1 MKNSRYLLPFFL
13 AVLASCSNKE
23 GGENTQANIMDFSYE
38 LDTIMVDAGDQFIY
52 LNNLLTSSGESPDG
66 KYLFNF
72 NRNQTTLE
80 VINLETL
87 SLEKIIPYEK
97 EGPNGIGSGMI
108 SNVIDIGSDK
118 LIFSDNYQISTV
130 DMNGKKIAGFSY
142 AKQEFEGEKLPED
155 KRIRLKETFSEDG
168 KTLVALYGGQKM
180 DDTAD
185 GLAIFDLEK
194 KQVRYHPIDLFKELE
209 KFQTVFYY
217 EGVHP
222 IQMYMADIKLQLK
235 GDTLIYSNTAQNKV
249 YFFQLSTNNL
259 NSKSF
264 SSKYTSQEA
273 EGNYPKRSD
282 NEEEFKEITKEKE
295 KEVSYGRFFF
305 DDFNKVY
312 WRFSKEMDKMN
323 GDSIVFKTVLTAF
336 DSEFNQLHEEL
347 LPSNFSLPQKYFSR
361 NGMIYTFLNVD
372 DELGFVR
379 LKPTI
384 TYE

>member
-1 MKNSRYLLPFFL
+1 MKNSRYLLPLFL
-13 AVLASCSNKE
+13 AVMASCTSKGSSDRIEKNE
-23 GGENTQANIMDFSYE
+23 AFSYTI
-38 LDTIMVDAGDQFIY
+38 DTVMVDAGDQFIY
-52 LNNLLTSSGESPDG
+52 LNNLLTSSGQSPDDN
-66 KYLFNF
+66 YLYNF
-72 NRNQTTLE
+72 NRNQATLE
-80 VINLETL
+80 LINLEKL

-108 SNVIDIGSDK
+108 SKVVDIGSDK
-118 LIFSDNYQISTV
+118 LIFSDSYQVSTV
-130 DMNGKKIAGFSY
+130 DMNGKKIAGFIY

-155 KRIRLKETFSEDG
+155 KRIRLEETFSKDG
-168 KTLVALYGGQKM
+168 KTLVALYGGLKI

-209 KFQTVFYY
+209 KFQTVFYF

-249 YFFQLSTNNL
+249 YFFQLSTNKL

-282 NEEEFKEITKEKE
+282 NEEEFKEITKVKE
-295 KEVSYGRFFF
+295 KEVNYGRFFF
-305 DDFNKVY
+305 DDVNEVY

-323 GDSIVFKTVLTAF
+323 GDSIVFKTILTAF
-336 DSEFNQLHEEL
+336 DSNFNQLHEEL
-347 LPSNFSLPQKYFSR
+347 LPSNFILPQKYFSR
-361 NGMIYTFLNVD
+361 KGMIYTFLNID
-372 DELGFVR
+372 DELAFVR

-384 TYE
+384 SYE